1 MGSSATVPRQPP
13 RGDRPGFSLVA
24 VNKAFYCGVVSAIA
38 DTVSVQGVPVPGPNP
53 QTNSKEGQGQPL
65 LLLSLGIKAEELYL
79 TLKLYSSRLHV
90 GDSFFSSKR

>member
-1 MGSSATVPRQPP
+1 M
-13 RGDRPGFSLVA
+13 A

-65 LLLSLGIKAEELYL
+65 PLLSLGIKAEELYL
-79 TLKLYSSRLHV
+79 TLNLYSSSLLV
-90 GDSFFSSKR
+90 GQFILLLEMKNKNFKTFFFHSSASQLLRNF